1 MRKETV
7 TAIIESLKGISDNVN
22 NIIAILKNENVDEE
36 VTVAKDAPSEK
47 AKAEVKKAPAKK
59 AEPVK
64 EEAEG
69 KAVEQLNLD
78 DMTYNELK
86 KFAKDNGLSAVGDR
100 KTLIKRIEE
109 NLLNKPAEVEEA
121 EEETEEEEV
130 PVKKAAPMKAKKAP
144 VKKAEPVEEVE
155 EEPEQA
161 EEVEEEVEDDEE
173 ELVSSIEEALEEM
186 TDEEIKDLLVENGIK
201 AKGKRQALIDAV
213 IRGVK
218 EGKIEFADEDEEPEE
233 AEEETEAEET
243 EAEEVEAEE
252 MTEERVKGI
261 NEYRSQV
268 EEALSAGGMTK
279 ADLISYIESFRGETD
294 KTLAKKPEHTLVD
307 IYMECAENYIDDE
320 GEMHD
325 NEEPYMINGEPF
337 CCGSPLSY
345 NEKEKVYVCEHC
357 GGEYEAE

>member
-7 TAIIESLKGISDNVN
+7 TAIIEALKGISDNVN
-22 NIIAILKNENVDEE
+22 NIIAILQNENVDEE
-36 VTVAKDAPSEK
+36 VTVAKDAPSER
-47 AKAEVKKAPAKK
+47 AKTEVKKAPAKK
-59 AEPVK
+59 AEPAK
-64 EEAEG
+64 EETEEKEVG
-69 KAVEQLNLD
+69 QLNLD

-121 EEETEEEEV
+121 EEETEEEV
-130 PVKKAAPMKAKKAP
+130 PVKKSAPVKAKKAS

-155 EEPEQA
+155 EEPEQT

-218 EGKIEFADEDEEPEE
+218 EGKIEFADEDEESE
-233 AEEETEAEET
+233 EAEET
-243 EAEEVEAEE
+243 EAEVEETEAKEVEAEE
-252 MTEERVKGI
+252 MTEERAKGI

-268 EEALSAGGMTK
+268 EEALSAGEMTK
-279 ADLISYIESFRGETD
+279 ADLISYIEAFKGETD
-294 KTLAKKPEHTLVD
+294 KTLAKKSEKALVD
-307 IYMECAENYIDDE
+307 TYMECAKNFIDDE
-320 GEMHD
+320 GDMHD
-325 NEEPYMINGEPF
+325 IEEPYMINEEPF
-337 CCGSPLSY
+337 CCGSPLNY

>member
-22 NIIAILKNENVDEE
+22 NIIAILQNENVDEE
-36 VTVAKDAPSEK
+36 VAVAKDAPSERT
-47 AKAEVKKAPAKK
+47 KAEVKKAPAKK
-59 AEPVK
+59 VEPAK

-69 KAVEQLNLD
+69 KAVGQLNLD

-109 NLLNKPAEVEEA
+109 NLLNKSAEVEE
-121 EEETEEEEV
+121 ETEEVEEEV

-155 EEPEQA
+155 EEPEV
-161 EEVEEEVEDDEE
+161 EEAEEEVEDDEE
-173 ELVSSIEEALEEM
+173 ELISSIEEALEEM

-218 EGKIEFADEDEEPEE
+218 EGKIEFADEDEESEE
-233 AEEETEAEET
+233 AEEETEVEET
-243 EAEEVEAEE
+243 EAEEVEAKE

-279 ADLISYIESFRGETD
+279 ADLIAYIEAFRGETD
-294 KTLAKKPEHTLVD
+294 KSLAKKPEHVLVD
-307 IYMECAENYIDDE
+307 MYMECAENYIDDE

-325 NEEPYMINGEPF
+325 NEEPYMINEEPF
-337 CCGSPLSY
+337 CCGSPLNY

>member
-7 TAIIESLKGISDNVN
+7 TAIIEALKGISDNVN
-22 NIIAILKNENVDEE
+22 NIIAILQNENVDEE
-36 VTVAKDAPSEK
+36 VAVAKDAPSEK
-47 AKAEVKKAPAKK
+47 VKAEVKKAPAKK

-69 KAVEQLNLD
+69 KAVGQLNLD
-78 DMTYNELK
+78 DMTYNDLK

-121 EEETEEEEV
+121 EEVEEEV
-130 PVKKAAPMKAKKAP
+130 PVKKAAPMKTKKAP

-155 EEPEQA
+155 EEPEV
-161 EEVEEEVEDDEE
+161 EEVEEVEDDEE

-218 EGKIEFADEDEEPEE
+218 EGKIEFADEDEESEE
-233 AEEETEAEET
+233 AEEETEAEVEET

-279 ADLISYIESFRGETD
+279 ADLISYIEAFRGETD

-337 CCGSPLSY
+337 CCGSPLNY

>member
-1 MRKETV
+1 MKKETATV
-7 TAIIESLKGISDNVN
+7 IIEALEDIRDSVN
-22 NIIAILKNENVDEE
+22 NIIVVLQNENVDEE
-36 VTVAKDAPSEK
+36 VTVAKDAPSERTK
-47 AKAEVKKAPAKK
+47 TEVKKAPAKK
-59 AEPVK
+59 VEPAK
-64 EEAEG
+64 EETEEKEVG
-69 KAVEQLNLD
+69 QLNLD

-121 EEETEEEEV
+121 EETEEEV
-130 PVKKAAPMKAKKAP
+130 PVKESAPVKAKKAP

-155 EEPEQA
+155 EEPEV
-161 EEVEEEVEDDEE
+161 EEAEEVEDDEE

-218 EGKIEFADEDEEPEE
+218 EGKIEFADKDEESEE
-233 AEEETEAEET
+233 AEETEAEVEET

-252 MTEERVKGI
+252 MTEERAKGI
-261 NEYRSQV
+261 NEYHSQV
-268 EEALSAGGMTK
+268 EEALSAGEMTK
-279 ADLISYIESFRGETD
+279 ADLISYIEAFRGEAD
-294 KTLAKKPEHTLVD
+294 KTLAKKSEKALVD
-307 IYMECAENYIDDE
+307 MYMECAENFIDDE
-320 GEMHD
+320 GDMHD
-325 NEEPYMINGEPF
+325 SEEPYMINEEPF
-337 CCGSPLSY
+337 CCGSPLNY

>member
-7 TAIIESLKGISDNVN
+7 TAIIEALKGISDNVN
-22 NIIAILKNENVDEE
+22 NIIAILQNENVDEE
-36 VTVAKDAPSEK
+36 VTVAKDAPSER
-47 AKAEVKKAPAKK
+47 AKTEVKKAPAKK

-64 EEAEG
+64 EETEEKEVG
-69 KAVEQLNLD
+69 QLNLD

-109 NLLNKPAEVEEA
+109 NLLNKPAEA
-121 EEETEEEEV
+121 EEETEEEV
-130 PVKKAAPMKAKKAP
+130 PVKESVSVKAKKAP

-218 EGKIEFADEDEEPEE
+218 EGKIEFADEDEESEE
-233 AEEETEAEET
+233 AEETEA

-252 MTEERVKGI
+252 MTEERAKGI

-268 EEALSAGGMTK
+268 EEALSAGEMTK
-279 ADLISYIESFRGETD
+279 ADLISYIEAFRGETD
-294 KTLAKKPEHTLVD
+294 KTLAKKSEKALVD
-307 IYMECAENYIDDE
+307 IYMECAENFIDDE
-320 GEMHD
+320 GDMHD
-325 NEEPYMINGEPF
+325 SEEPYMINEEPF
-337 CCGSPLSY
+337 CCGSPLNY

-357 GGEYEAE
+357 GGE

>member
-7 TAIIESLKGISDNVN
+7 TAIIEALKGISDNVN
-22 NIIAILKNENVDEE
+22 NIIAILQNENVDEE
-36 VTVAKDAPSEK
+36 VTVAKDAPSERTK
-47 AKAEVKKAPAKK
+47 TEVKKAPAKK
-59 AEPVK
+59 VEPAK
-64 EEAEG
+64 EETEEKEVG
-69 KAVEQLNLD
+69 QLNLD

-109 NLLNKPAEVEEA
+109 NLLNKPAEDEEA
-121 EEETEEEEV
+121 EEETEEEV
-130 PVKKAAPMKAKKAP
+130 PVKKSAPVKAKKAP
-144 VKKAEPVEEVE
+144 VKKAEPVEEV
-155 EEPEQA
+155 
-161 EEVEEEVEDDEE
+161 EEVEDDEE

-218 EGKIEFADEDEEPEE
+218 EGKIEFADEDEEAEE
-233 AEEETEAEET
+233 SEETEAEVEET
-243 EAEEVEAEE
+243 ETEEVEAEE
-252 MTEERVKGI
+252 MTEERAKGI

-268 EEALSAGGMTK
+268 EEALSAGEMTK
-279 ADLISYIESFRGETD
+279 ADLISYIEAFKGEPD
-294 KTLAKKPEHTLVD
+294 KTLAKKSEKALVD
-307 IYMECAENYIDDE
+307 MYMECAENFIDDE
-320 GEMHD
+320 GDMHD
-325 NEEPYMINGEPF
+325 SEEPYMINGEPF
-337 CCGSPLSY
+337 CCGSPLNY

>member
-1 MRKETV
+1 MKKETV
-7 TAIIESLKGISDNVN
+7 TAIIEALKGISDNVN
-22 NIIAILKNENVDEE
+22 NIIAILQNENVDEE
-36 VTVAKDAPSEK
+36 VTVAKDAPSER
-47 AKAEVKKAPAKK
+47 AKTEVKKAPAKK
-59 AEPVK
+59 AEPAK
-64 EEAEG
+64 EETEEKEVG
-69 KAVEQLNLD
+69 QLNLD

-121 EEETEEEEV
+121 EEETEEEV
-130 PVKKAAPMKAKKAP
+130 PVKKSAPVKAKKAP

-218 EGKIEFADEDEEPEE
+218 EGKIEFADEDEEFEE
-233 AEEETEAEET
+233 AEETETEAEET

-252 MTEERVKGI
+252 MTEERAKGI

-268 EEALSAGGMTK
+268 EEALSAGEMTK
-279 ADLISYIESFRGETD
+279 ADLISYIEAFKGETD
-294 KTLAKKPEHTLVD
+294 KTLAKKSEKALVD
-307 IYMECAENYIDDE
+307 MYMECAENFIDDE
-320 GEMHD
+320 GDMHD
-325 NEEPYMINGEPF
+325 SEEPYMINEEPF
-337 CCGSPLSY
+337 CCGSPLNY